1 MKGCGVARDPRQEL
15 ELWFAADDHCL
26 LWNVCDSQVVGNN
39 YEGREKLKSLGI
51 GEKMEAVF

>member
-1 MKGCGVARDPRQEL
+1 MVARDPRQEL
-15 ELWFAADDHCL
+15 ELWFASDDHCL
-26 LWNVCDSQVVGNN
+26 LWNFCDSQVVGNN